1 MITED
6 IDIDKLIDDID
17 QQIEVLSAIAAD
29 NAILNEQL
37 RLLHAA
43 RETIL
48 NQILEIGRLAELVDP
63 DDEADLTTLMERKQS
78 YLNQDGNED

>member
-1 MITED
+1 MISGD
-6 IDIDKLIDDID
+6 IDLDKLVDDID

-43 RETIL
+43 REALL
-48 NQILEIGRLAELVDP
+48 NQSLEMTRLIELIDP
-63 DDEADLTTLMERKQS
+63 DDEVDLTTLMERRQIQS
-78 YLNQDGNED
+78 DDP

>member
-1 MITED
+1 MISGD
-6 IDIDKLIDDID
+6 IDLDKLIDDIE

-43 RETIL
+43 KEAVMS
-48 NQILEIGRLAELVDP
+48 QSLEITRLLELVDP
-63 DDEADLTTLMERKQS
+63 DSDLDLTTILDRSQLES
-78 YLNQDGNED
+78 DSDSL

>member
-1 MITED
+1 MISDD

-43 RETIL
+43 REAVL
-48 NQILEIGRLAELVDP
+48 NQILEITRLSELIDP
-63 DDEADLTTLMERKQS
+63 DDETDLTTLMERRQS
-78 YLNQDGNED
+78 ADE

>member
-1 MITED
+1 MLSGD
-6 IDIDKLIDDID
+6 IDLDKLIDDVD

-43 RETIL
+43 REAIL
-48 NQILEIGRLAELVDP
+48 SQSLEITRLCELIDP
-63 DDEADLTTLMERKQS
+63 DDEMELTTILERYQLES
-78 YLNQDGNED
+78 QGD